1 MEMRHH
7 VSFLREKVPISGEA
21 VRFASAR
28 NMSTVELYT
37 SQPRRVAA
45 SLQPLEWEEVIF
57 KITDGSGLGMG
68 L

>member
-1 MEMRHH
+1 MHHH

-21 VRFASAR
+21 ARFTSAR